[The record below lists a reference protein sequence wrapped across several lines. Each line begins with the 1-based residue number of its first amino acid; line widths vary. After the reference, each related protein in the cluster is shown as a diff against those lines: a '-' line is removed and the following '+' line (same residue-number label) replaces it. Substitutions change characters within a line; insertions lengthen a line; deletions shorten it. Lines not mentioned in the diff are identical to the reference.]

1 MLELVTLNAGR
12 GGREEVLGELE
23 RAVLAGEE
31 GSLLYLCAARPLL
44 EETRRQLL
52 ERPGVLGLGRLRLV
66 LFQGLVDLI
75 LREAMQA
82 KPPLTPAV
90 RDALLGAMLE
100 QLTGQGRLERLAPIA
115 ATRGL
120 ARTVAGLIA
129 ELKRANIRPTAWRRA
144 ATTPGHAQVR
154 DVAEVYE
161 AYQQALEQMQAVDP
175 DDLGLWALDAL
186 VQTQGAFF
194 RGDPARGTEPIRR
207 VVVDGYQDFT
217 PVQLAWLQVAAAL
230 APAVTVYLEYDPDRP
245 ELYQAA
251 EGTVQ
256 ALEEIAGGALAPR
269 AAAPDAAEAADVGD
283 VAIVANVAGARATL
297 RLLAEELFRP
307 RSRRTGQPLPP
318 APTGLE
324 VLAAQDEA
332 AEARELARLIRQA
345 LLTNPGLAPRDIA
358 VFYRE
363 LGPEA
368 DLLAQSLQ
376 RAGVPCSRRY
386 SLPLAE
392 VPIVRAALR
401 LLQAAADPDRFD
413 GILAAAK
420 TGYLDLAGLAGFE
433 SIARELGA
441 GISTRQWLERL
452 DATLARL
459 RQEEAAA
466 RGAAAGRVAGDQ
478 DLEQQTWR
486 ITRDL
491 RRFGSARRLA
501 RDLLRRIGRWPRPLP
516 LATAARLTEET
527 LTGLGLGQSALQ
539 LLGRAELPADEVAA
553 LAARDLAA
561 LEGMLEAARSLQAA
575 LQAAGLTEVVPNR
588 WLADLEQALG
598 HMELPLATLTQQ
610 GPDGVQLLA
619 APAARRLHFRL
630 VALAGLT
637 DGRFPKRFSP
647 DWLLPDREREALQA
661 LGLRLDTRRDLLSA
675 ERLHFYQAAACA
687 GERLVLSYPAA
698 AADGSAQLPSPF
710 LAEVLELFP
719 AGTVPVRG
727 PAPGQL
733 WPAGWDQ
740 AASPEEL
747 QQMVVSQALGRGGQ
761 PAGGD
766 SATRGDSGD
775 SGDSATALLAVLRQS
790 ASLSASIWPRVA
802 AQAERNGIRWGPH
815 DGQFTDP
822 AAQAAVSER
831 YNPERSFSVS
841 QLNAYGTCPFSFYA
855 ERVLRLAPPEE
866 AGEEADPLAVGSLYH
881 QILHAFWD
889 GHRGEPIDAGRRQ
902 AYLTELA
909 ALAETQLQA
918 FEAWGLRAN
927 QGLWRVK
934 RREIMAR
941 LLAFLDWEL
950 DLAAGLREAPA
961 PTLLEAGFGMP
972 GLDPASRREPVQLG
986 GEDGFL
992 LKGKV
997 DRVDRFEDGGY
1008 IVLDYKTGG
1017 TPKVKDMRAGRD
1029 LQVPLYLRAVQ
1040 QMLGPEAHPLGGG
1053 YQSIRQ
1059 QNRTQG
1065 LWRQSEAGRTG
1076 VSRGRG
1082 VFADAEWE
1090 NLLAASVDRATAYAR
1105 AIRHGDFPVAPNG
1118 ECPPLCPYQRVCRWE
1133 ARRVERKDPIREGT
1147 GG

>member
-82 KPPLTPAV
+82 KPPLAPAV

-100 QLTGQGRLERLAPIA
+100 QLTRQGRLERLAPIA

-120 ARTVAGLIA
+120 ARSVAGLIA
-129 ELKRANIRPTAWRRA
+129 ELKRANVRPTAWRRA
-144 ATTPGHAQVR
+144 ATTRGNALER

-230 APAVTVYLEYDPDRP
+230 VPAVTVYLEYDPDRP

-251 EGTVQ
+251 EGTVR

-269 AAAPDAAEAADVGD
+269 AAALDAVTE
-283 VAIVANVAGARATL
+283 AGAQATL

-332 AEARELARLIRQA
+332 SEARELARLIRQA
-345 LLTNPGLAPRDIA
+345 LLADPGLAPRDIA

-466 RGAAAGRVAGDQ
+466 RSAAAGSVAGDQ
-478 DLEQQTWR
+478 DLELQTWR
-486 ITRDL
+486 VTRDL

-501 RDLLRRIGRWPRPLP
+501 RELLRRIGRWPRPLP
-516 LATAARLTEET
+516 LATAARLTEEA
-527 LTGLGLGQSALQ
+527 LTGLGLRQSALQ

-561 LEGMLEAARSLQAA
+561 LEGMLAAARSLQAA
-575 LQAAGLTEVVPNR
+575 LQAAGLMEVAPDR

-610 GPDGVQLLA
+610 GRDGVQLLA

-687 GERLVLSYPAA
+687 GDRLVLSYPAV

-719 AGTVPVRG
+719 AGGVPVRG

-747 QQMVVSQALGRGGQ
+747 QQMVVSQALGRGRKPAAGD
-761 PAGGD
+761 PAAGGD
-766 SATRGDSGD
+766 P
-775 SGDSATALLAVLRQS
+775 ATALLAVLRQS

-802 AQAERNGIRWGPH
+802 AQAERNGLRWGPH

-950 DLAAGLREAPA
+950 DLAAGLTEAPV
-961 PTLLEAGFGMP
+961 PTLLEVGFGMP

-986 GEDGFL
+986 GEHGFL

-997 DRVDRFEDGGY
+997 DRVDRFADGGY
-1008 IVLDYKTGG
+1008 IVLDYKTAG

-1065 LWRQSEAGRTG
+1065 LWRQSEAERTG

-1090 NLLAASVDRATAYAR
+1090 SLLAASVDRATAYAR

-1133 ARRVERKDPIREGT
+1133 ARRAPRKDAVREGT